1 MEINGESKDK
11 NLDAEIFNL
20 KLSTLERRIDENTL
34 KVVEKLGEMVTE
46 MRLLRESLLTAAL
59 GVMPRQDS
67 HIMAVLKP
75 IFSTLLWV
83 IGIMVL
89 WFTGL
94 REVLPKLA
102 P

>member
-1 MEINGESKDK
+1 M
-11 NLDAEIFNL
+11 
-20 KLSTLERRIDENTL
+20 DENTI
-34 KVVEKLGEMVTE
+34 KVVDKLAEMVTE

-59 GVMPRQDS
+59 GVMPRHDS
-67 HIMAVLKP
+67 QIMSVLKP
-75 IFSTLLWV
+75 IFTTLLWV
-83 IGIMVL
+83 IGVMVL